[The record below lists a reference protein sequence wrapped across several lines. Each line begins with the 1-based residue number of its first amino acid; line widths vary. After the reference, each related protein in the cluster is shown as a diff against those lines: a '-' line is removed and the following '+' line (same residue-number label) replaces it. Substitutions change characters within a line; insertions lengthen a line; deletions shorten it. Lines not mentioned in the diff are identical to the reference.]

1 MNSRSIE
8 GASMRSS
15 MCTQLACQAA
25 AFVALALPLAL
36 CSAPGNGASPV
47 RAATLSAEAIE
58 NTPLAPTLARGA
70 RGAAVVRAQVLLDR
84 AWFSPGEIDGV
95 FSDNMRKAV
104 AAFQSAYGLP
114 DTGRIDAGTWQA
126 LQPGD
131 APVLTKYVVTDKD
144 ANGPFV
150 RIPADIMER
159 AQLRWLGY
167 ESPAEALAEK
177 FHVSPRLLR
186 DLNPRK
192 DLVAGAEI
200 LVPDIA
206 SSKPVGKAASITVFK
221 ADRRLQA
228 LDRDGRVVA
237 QFPVSLG
244 GPRDPL
250 PVGKLKIANEVKDP
264 AFYYDPTLIWNAKPE
279 HHKAKIA
286 PGPNNPVG
294 VVWLGLSKRHWG
306 IHGTPEPAR
315 VGRMETHGC
324 LHLTNWDALKLASI
338 VSPGVVVDV
347 RE

>member
-1 MNSRSIE
+1 MKDAPAAR
-8 GASMRSS
+8 GAK
-15 MCTQLACQAA
+15 
-25 AFVALALPLAL
+25 F
-36 CSAPGNGASPV
+36 
-47 RAATLSAEAIE
+47 SAEAIE
-58 NTPLAPTLARGA
+58 NAPLAPRLARGA

-126 LQPGD
+126 LQPRD

-167 ESPAEALAEK
+167 ENASEALGEK

-186 DLNPRK
+186 DLNPRQE
-192 DLVAGAEI
+192 LVAGAEI
-200 LVPDIA
+200 VVPDVG
-206 SSKPVGKAASITVFK
+206 SSKPVGKAASIAVFK
-221 ADRRLQA
+221 AERRLQA
-228 LDRDGRVVA
+228 LDREGRVVA
-237 QFPVSLG
+237 QFPISLG

-250 PVGKLKIANEVKDP
+250 PVGKLKIANEVKEP
-264 AFYYDPTLIWNAKPE
+264 AFYYDPALIWNAKPE

-294 VVWLGLSKRHWG
+294 IVWLGLSKHHWG
-306 IHGTPEPAR
+306 IHGTPEPAK
-315 VGRMETHGC
+315 VGRMETNGC
-324 LHLTNWDALKLASI
+324 LHLTNWDAQKLASI

>member
-1 MNSRSIE
+1 
-8 GASMRSS
+8 MRRP
-15 MCTQLACQAA
+15 TLTRFVCQAA
-25 AFVALALPLAL
+25 ALVALPLSLGL
-36 CSAPGNGASPV
+36 CAAPGKDASAPRGA
-47 RAATLSAEAIE
+47 TFSAEAIE
-58 NTPLAPTLARGA
+58 NAAVAPTLARGA
-70 RGAAVVRAQVLLDR
+70 RGAPVVRAQVLLDR
-84 AWFSPGEIDGV
+84 AWFSPGEIDGA

-104 AAFQSAYGLP
+104 AAFQNAYGLP
-114 DTGRIDAGTWQA
+114 ETGRIDAGTWQA
-126 LQPGD
+126 LEAGD
-131 APVLTKYVVTDKD
+131 ALVLTQYVVTDKD

-150 RIPADIMER
+150 RIPADMMER

-167 ESPAEALAEK
+167 QSPAEALAEK

-200 LVPDIA
+200 VVPDVA
-206 SSKPVGKAASITVFK
+206 RSKPVGKGASIVVFK

-228 LDRDGRVVA
+228 IDREGRVVA

-250 PVGKLKIANEVKDP
+250 PVGKLKIANEVKEP
-264 AFYYDPTLIWNAKPE
+264 AFYYDPALIWNAKLE

-294 VVWLGLSKRHWG
+294 IVWLGLSKRHWG

-324 LHLTNWDALKLASI
+324 LHLTNWDAQKLASI